1 MAVDFTRMREH
12 LQQFDFA
19 RLFVEDLGWSQPSV
33 HDTIELTVKGERY
46 TRRQLSQL
54 AGVAVFEV
62 AAEDGRIPNASTRAA
77 IDRAISALF
86 HEHLLIFIDKQ
97 RTQSLWYWVKHQDA
111 KSLPRDHFY
120 LKGQPGDLFLSK
132 LGGIVF
138 EIAEFDQSGNVP
150 IFEVAQKLRGALDVE
165 RVTKKFYGEFY
176 DEHIAFIEHIHGIP
190 DEKDRR
196 WYASVLLNRLMFVYF
211 LQRKRFI
218 DNGNLDY
225 LQNKLTQSREKG
237 RDLYY
242 SGFLKL
248 LFFEGFAK
256 PEEDR
261 STEARRLLGSI
272 KYLNGGLFLPHRI
285 EQMYPEIR
293 VPDKAFENILALFQ
307 RYSWNLNDTPGGED
321 NEISPDVLGY
331 IFEKYINQ
339 KAFGAYYTRPEIT
352 EYLCGRTVH
361 NLILDAVNTPQIAKS
376 NPTKN
381 IKIRDYGTIAELLM
395 DLDGPLCRQLLFE
408 VLPNLT
414 LLDPACGSGAFLVAA
429 MKVLINVYA
438 AVIGRVKFL
447 NEADLAN
454 WLSKIEREHKSLS
467 YFIKKR
473 IITDNLYGVD
483 IMEEATEIAR
493 LRLFLALVA
502 SASDLEQLEP
512 LPNIDFNILP
522 GNSLVGL
529 MHVNDKDFEKRN
541 AQTNLFR
548 RSYQQVLAEK
558 NRLIDNY
565 RHASMFAKD
574 LTALRNE
581 IQKMKDEAVPMLDD
595 ILLDEF
601 KRMGIK
607 YERATW
613 DEDEETEG
621 KPVKRNLTHDDIREL
636 QPFHWGFEFDKVL
649 NERGGFDAIITNSP
663 WEIFKPNS
671 KEFFEDYSD
680 LVSKKNMTIHEFEK
694 MQTRLLKDKDIRDAW
709 LDYLSGFPHVSSF
722 YRSALQYRNQI
733 STLNGKKVG
742 SDINLY
748 KLFVEQSFNLLRN
761 GGRCGIIT
769 PGGIYTDLGSKQLR
783 EMLFSKGQL
792 DSVFGLSNER
802 FIFEN
807 VHHAQKFCLLVFE
820 KGGTVDSFTAAFR
833 INPREAVD
841 PTELEEFL
849 NSEAEHLPIPIELV
863 RRLSPDSLSV
873 MEFKNKLEI
882 GIAERMAQFPLFGE
896 HLADTWNMRL
906 IREFDMTNDSGLFKT
921 SPGAGRLPLYE
932 GKMIWQFDNGFCEP
946 RYWVSEKEARS
957 ELLPARVK
965 RINKALEESGSNA
978 TADVANITLDYEHFR
993 LGFRDIAASTN
1004 ERAMICA
1011 VLSPKVFVGNTLN
1024 LQRPVLDVVEQGQ
1037 WRQIAP
1043 ATHHEMLFVVA
1054 LFNSFT
1060 VDWMIRNK
1068 ITSHLNMFYVY
1079 QLPIPR
1085 LTNADAFFAPI
1096 VERAGRLM
1104 CTRAEFDDLAKSIG
1118 LGSHKA
1124 GVTGGVER
1132 AQLRAELDGLIAHL
1146 YGLTEEEFNYILQTF
1161 PLVDDSVKDSALAAF
1176 RALVPRSV
1184 DEALAALIASGEN
1197 SLVEFKSSARWD
1209 MRENKPNKALEQVIV
1224 KTVAGFLN
1232 SETGGT
1238 LVIGVDDGGK
1248 VIGLV
1253 QDYKTLGKK
1262 QDRDGYEN
1270 WLTTLI
1276 LDQFGRESSRLLRI
1290 TFHTLDNVEVC
1301 QLSIKP
1307 SPKPAYVKDGIDEDL
1322 FIRTGNST
1330 RQLSTREAVEYCKH
1344 RWKA

>member
-1 MAVDFTRMREH
+1 MRDR
-12 LQQFDFA
+12 LQQFDFH
-19 RLFVEDLGWSQPSV
+19 RLFVEELGWSKPSMRDAV
-33 HDTIELTVKGERY
+33 QMTVKNAKFTG
-46 TRRQLSQL
+46 RQISHL

-62 AAEDGRIPNASTRAA
+62 SAEDGRIPDAKIRAA
-77 IDRAISALF
+77 IDKEVSALF
-86 HEHLLIFIDKQ
+86 HEHLLIFVDKE
-97 RTQSLWYWVKHQDA
+97 RTQSLWYWVKRQEG
-111 KSLPRDHFY
+111 KPLPRDHFY
-120 LKGQPGDLFLSK
+120 LRGQPGDLFLSK

-138 EIAEFDQSGNVP
+138 EITEFDQSGNVP
-150 IFEVAQKLRGALDVE
+150 VFEVAQKLRGALDVE

-176 DEHIAFIEHIHGIP
+176 DEHLAFIEHIHGIL

-225 LQNKLTQSREKG
+225 LQYKLTQSREKG

-261 STEARRLLGSI
+261 SAEARQLLGSI
-272 KYLNGGLFLPHRI
+272 KYLNGGLFLPHRV
-285 EQMYPEIR
+285 EQNYPEIH

-339 KAFGAYYTRPEIT
+339 KAFGAYYTRPEMT
-352 EYLCGRTVH
+352 EYLCGRTIH
-361 NLILDAVNTPQIAKS
+361 HLILNAVNTPEVGKS
-376 NPTKN
+376 NPIKSV
-381 IKIRDYGTIAELLM
+381 KIRDYRTIAELLM

-447 NEADLAN
+447 NQTDLVT
-454 WLSKIEREHKSLS
+454 WLSRTEREHKSLN

-483 IMEEATEIAR
+483 VMEEATEIAR

-502 SASDLEQLEP
+502 SANDLEQLEP

-529 MHVNDKDFEKRN
+529 MHVNDRDFEKRN
-541 AQTNLFR
+541 AQTKLFR

-558 NRLIDNY
+558 NRLIENY
-565 RHASMFAKD
+565 RHASTFAKD

-581 IQKMKDEAVPMLDD
+581 IQKMKEEALPTLDD

-607 YERATW
+607 FEQATW
-613 DEDEETEG
+613 DEDQETEG
-621 KPVKRNLTHDDIREL
+621 KPVKRNLTHDDIKEL

-680 LVSKKNMTIHEFEK
+680 LISKKNMTIHEFEK
-694 MQTRLLKDKDIRDAW
+694 MQTKLLKEKDIRKAW
-709 LDYLSGFPHVSSF
+709 LEYLSGFPHVSGF
-722 YRSALQYRNQI
+722 YRSAVQYKNQI

-748 KLFVEQSFNLLRN
+748 KLFVEQSFNLLRP

-783 EMLFSKGQL
+783 EMLFSQGQL
-792 DSVFGLSNER
+792 DSLFGLSNER

-820 KGGTVDSFTAAFR
+820 KGDTANSFTAAFR
-833 INPREAVD
+833 INPREAVA
-841 PTELEEFL
+841 PTDLEEFL
-849 NSEAEHLPIPIELV
+849 NSNTQHLPIRIELV

-873 MEFKNKLEI
+873 MEFRNELEI
-882 GIAERMAQFPLFGE
+882 RIAEKMAQFPLLGDQ
-896 HLADTWNMRL
+896 LDGAWNVRFTT
-906 IREFDMTNDSGLFKT
+906 EFHMTNDSGLFKT
-921 SPGAGRLPLYE
+921 KTGARRLPLYE
-932 GKMIWQFDNGFCEP
+932 GKMIGQFDHRFSEP
-946 RYWVSEKEARS
+946 RYWLDETEARAG
-957 ELLPARVK
+957 LLSTRVK
-965 RINKALEESGSNA
+965 AIKKALEESGSNQIV
-978 TADVANITLDYEHFR
+978 DENKIMLDYQHYR
-993 LGFRDIAASTN
+993 LAFRDVAASTN
-1004 ERAMICA
+1004 ERAMICTILPPMTFA
-1011 VLSPKVFVGNTLN
+1011 GNTLN
-1024 LQRPVLDVVEQGQ
+1024 LQRPIVDVVEDGTWKQLPQ
-1037 WRQIAP
+1037 ANYPQ
-1043 ATHHEMLFVVA
+1043 MLFLLA

-1060 VDWMIRNK
+1060 VDWLIRNK
-1068 ITSHLNMFYVY
+1068 ITSHLNLFYMY
-1079 QLPIPR
+1079 QLPVPR
-1085 LTNADAFFAPI
+1085 LTNDDALFAPI
-1096 VERAGRLM
+1096 MKRAAQLVCTEPEFKELAKNVDSAQGVAGTTDPTERARL
-1104 CTRAEFDDLAKSIG
+1104 RS
-1118 LGSHKA
+1118 
-1124 GVTGGVER
+1124 
-1132 AQLRAELDGLIAHL
+1132 ELDGLVAHL
-1146 YGLTEEEFNYILQTF
+1146 YGLNEEEFGYVLTTF
-1161 PLVDDSVKDSALAAF
+1161 PLIHASVKEATLAAYKAF
-1176 RALVPRSV
+1176 APKSV
-1184 DEALAALIASGEN
+1184 DQQVVALIESGEN
-1197 SLVEFKSSARWD
+1197 ATVEFKSSARWD
-1209 MRENKPNKALEQVIV
+1209 VRENKLNKALEQVIV
-1224 KTVAGFLN
+1224 KAVAGFLN

-1238 LVIGVDDGGK
+1238 LIIGLDDTGK
-1248 VIGLV
+1248 VIGLG
-1253 QDYKTLGKK
+1253 QDYKTLGKR

-1270 WLTTLI
+1270 WLTTLV
-1276 LDQFGRESSRLLRI
+1276 LDQFGKDSSAFLRI
-1290 TFHTLDNVEVC
+1290 SFHNVGGVDVC
-1301 QLSIKP
+1301 QISIKP
-1307 SPKPAYVKDGIDEDL
+1307 SPKPAYVKDGIAENL
-1322 FIRTGNST
+1322 FVRTGNST
-1330 RQLSTREAVEYCKH
+1330 RQLTTREAVEYSKH
-1344 RWKA
+1344 RWKT